1 MQKKNAFRRI
11 LLLVLCLC
19 LLAGTVFADDPQPSE
34 RGHDYTLV
42 AYEAPRYRAPGFER
56 YRCTKCGDEYEIEL
70 PQLVE
75 RAPNW
80 SYDSLSNATSDHLTI
95 FVGYYGMSYTQK
107 ITLSLR
113 DIVNNCYMVQQ
124 TFSCINRRP
133 RICYLVGYGPLL
145 DDVLAYA
152 GVDIYSIQALQFGT
166 TDSGDASGG
175 GTGVSLLLQSPRL
188 LLLTALAA
196 LLLLLLGSG
205 LKYLQYR
212 KQMK

>member
-1 MQKKNAFRRI
+1 M
-11 LLLVLCLC
+11 
-19 LLAGTVFADDPQPSE
+19 
-34 RGHDYTLV
+34 
-42 AYEAPRYRAPGFER
+42 
-56 YRCTKCGDEYEIEL
+56 
-70 PQLVE
+70 E

-80 SYDSLSNATSDHLTI
+80 SYDSLSNAASDHLTI

-107 ITLSLR
+107 ITLSPR

-124 TFSCINRRP
+124 TFSYINRRP
-133 RICYLVGYGPLL
+133 RVCYAVGYGPLL

-166 TDSGDASGG
+166 ADPSDASGG

-196 LLLLLLGSG
+196 LLLLLLGGG

-212 KQMK
+212 KQMN

>member
-1 MQKKNAFRRI
+1 MQKKNAFSRI

-34 RGHDYTLV
+34 CDHDCTLV

-56 YRCTKCGDEYEIEL
+56 YRGTKYGDEYEIEL

-124 TFSCINRRP
+124 TFSYINRRP
-133 RICYLVGYGPLL
+133 RMCYVVGYGPLL
-145 DDVLAYA
+145 DDVLAT
-152 GVDIYSIQALQFGT
+152 SIPF
-166 TDSGDASGG
+166 
-175 GTGVSLLLQSPRL
+175 RL
-188 LLLTALAA
+188 FSSARRTPATHPAA
-196 LLLLLLGSG
+196 ARG
-205 LKYLQYR
+205 YLCCCKAR
-212 KQMK
+212 VCCF

>member
-80 SYDSLSNATSDHLTI
+80 S
-95 FVGYYGMSYTQK
+95 
-107 ITLSLR
+107 
-113 DIVNNCYMVQQ
+113 
-124 TFSCINRRP
+124 
-133 RICYLVGYGPLL
+133 
-145 DDVLAYA
+145 
-152 GVDIYSIQALQFGT
+152 
-166 TDSGDASGG
+166 
-175 GTGVSLLLQSPRL
+175 
-188 LLLTALAA
+188 
-196 LLLLLLGSG
+196 
-205 LKYLQYR
+205 
-212 KQMK
+212 

>member
-1 MQKKNAFRRI
+1 MPSG
-11 LLLVLCLC
+11 
-19 LLAGTVFADDPQPSE
+19 GTVFADDPQPSE
-34 RGHDYTLV
+34 CDHDYTLV

-56 YRCTKCGDEYEIEL
+56 YRGTKYGDEYEIEL

-107 ITLSLR
+107 ITLSPR

-124 TFSCINRRP
+124 TFSYINRRP
-133 RICYLVGYGPLL
+133 RVCYAVGYGPLL

-166 TDSGDASGG
+166 ADPSDASGG

-196 LLLLLLGSG
+196 LLLLPLGGG

-212 KQMK
+212 KQMN